1 MVSPFQNSDV
11 LQGCQHYSNGLTF
24 MERFLCAK
32 HYFFSCNFHTN
43 CSSYIF
49 VPIHHIGGLPSSL
62 VVKNPPANA
71 GDARDR
77 GSISG
82 SVRFPGGGHGNPLQ
96 YSWPEN
102 LMDRGAWQARVHRV
116 TQSQTRLKQHICIC
130 TYHMGRA
137 SQVAQW

>member
-24 MERFLCAK
+24 MECFLYVK
-32 HYFFSCNFHTN
+32 HFTFFFFPCNFHTN

-49 VPIHHIGGLPSSL
+49 VLIYHIGELPSSL

-82 SVRFPGGGHGNPLQ
+82 SGRFPGGGHGNPLQ

-116 TQSQTRLKQHICIC
+116 AQSQT
-130 TYHMGRA
+130 
-137 SQVAQW
+137 

>member
-43 CSSYIF
+43 CSSCIF

-102 LMDRGAWQARVHRV
+102 LMDRGAWQARVHWV
-116 TQSQTRLKQHICIC
+116 AQSQTRLKQHIC
-130 TYHMGRA
+130 TYHTGRA